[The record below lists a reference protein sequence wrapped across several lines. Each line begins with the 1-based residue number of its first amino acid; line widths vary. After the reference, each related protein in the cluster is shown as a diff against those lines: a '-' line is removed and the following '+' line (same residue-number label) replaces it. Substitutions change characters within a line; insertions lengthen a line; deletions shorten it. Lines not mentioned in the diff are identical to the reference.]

1 MNNQAL
7 ILYVLRAILGIA
19 AIFIANTSLNYFN
32 QKPLGMQT
40 VLDQTL
46 KETIYHSM
54 IALVSDI
61 ILDLFVEYATLTEYW
76 AVCITFVR
84 HTIMMAAI
92 LHYSVI
98 LVIRYMSVFHQ
109 NILDNIGDAH
119 VMLIARIFTVIVAML
134 SIMSSD
140 LENTNIYHI
149 LIKKEI
155 ENENRLKIQSKP
167 WLIGT
172 LITLTLLISTQY
184 MIEMYKRE
192 GSQLYL
198 VNQQQIEQSDNCR
211 NNDRN
216 VFLVV
221 FFSILFVFYFLIRH
235 KADLNDLYINRLAGI
250 ALHWF
255 LLFIFIPLT
264 FIYSTENFALFFKS
278 QILNILKYCTMFKI
292 CHTQIEPMYI
302 VET

>member
-1 MNNQAL
+1 
-7 ILYVLRAILGIA
+7 
-19 AIFIANTSLNYFN
+19 
-32 QKPLGMQT
+32 
-40 VLDQTL
+40 
-46 KETIYHSM
+46 
-54 IALVSDI
+54 
-61 ILDLFVEYATLTEYW
+61 
-76 AVCITFVR
+76 
-84 HTIMMAAI
+84 MAAI

-98 LVIRYMSVFHQ
+98 LVIRYISVFHQ

-134 SIMSSD
+134 STISSD
-140 LENTNIYHI
+140 LENTNIYSL

-155 ENENRLKIQSKP
+155 ENENRSNIQSKP

-172 LITLTLLISTQY
+172 LITLALLITTQY

-192 GSQLYL
+192 GRQLHL
-198 VNQQQIEQSDNCR
+198 VNQQSDNCNNS

-221 FFSILFVFYFLIRH
+221 FFSILFVFYFLIKN
-235 KADLNDLYINRLAGI
+235 KADLTDLYITRLAGI
-250 ALHWF
+250 AFHWF

-264 FIYSTENFALFFKS
+264 FIFSTETFSLFFKS
-278 QILNILKYCTMFKI
+278 QFLNILKYCTIFKI
-292 CHTQIEPMYI
+292 CHTQIEPMYN